1 MAPGHL
7 TMTENKKKVAAY
19 WASSCGGC
27 DVALLGLHEK
37 IVDLL
42 ENAEI
47 VFWPAATDFKY
58 DDLKGYPDDEIDITF
73 FNGGIRTDENE
84 EIANLLRK
92 KSKTLVAYGSCAA
105 QGGIPGLA
113 NMSSR
118 EELLETVY
126 TKTPT
131 THNPEGLIPSEVST
145 RDGVELR
152 LPGLQERVRSLEQA
166 VDVDFF
172 IPGCPPP
179 PNLTQKF
186 LGALLEGE
194 LPEKGSVFAGE
205 RTVCDECDREWKGK
219 SISEVRRPHEVEIDP
234 DVCLLD
240 QGIICMG
247 PATRSGC
254 GAGCPEVNV
263 PCKGCFGPPAKVDD
277 QGTEMLNSLASILQ
291 VGEEGKGLEEE
302 RNILSGLRDPIGSFY
317 TYSLPS
323 SIFGG
328 RVDDGGKDE

>member
-7 TMTENKKKVAAY
+7 TMSKEKMKFAAY

-27 DVALLGLHEK
+27 DVALLGLHES
-37 IVDLL
+37 ILDLL
-42 ENAEI
+42 DHADI

-58 DDLKGYPDDEIDITF
+58 DDLRGYQDDEIDITF

-84 EIANLLRK
+84 EVAHLLRE

-113 NMSSR
+113 NLSSR
-118 EELLETVY
+118 EQLLETVY
-126 TKTPT
+126 TDNPT
-131 THNPEGLIPSEVST
+131 TDNPDNVIPEEVSS
-145 RDGVELR
+145 RNERELR
-152 LPGLQERVRSLEQA
+152 LPGLQERVRDLGQVVE
-166 VDVDFF
+166 VDLVV
-172 IPGCPPP
+172 PGCPPP
-179 PNLTQKF
+179 PDLTGDF
-186 LGALLEGE
+186 LQALLDGG
-194 LPEKGSVFAGE
+194 LPEGGSVFAGQK
-205 RTVCDECDREWKGK
+205 TVCDECNREWKGE
-219 SISEVRRPHEVEIDP
+219 SISEIHRPHEVDIDP
-234 DVCLLD
+234 DACLLD

-254 GAGCPEVNV
+254 GAGCPEVNA

-291 VGEEGKGLEEE
+291 VGEEGKGMEEE
-302 RNILSGLRDPIGSFY
+302 MNILTDLPDPIGSFY
-317 TYSLPS
+317 AYSLPT

-328 RVDDGGKDE
+328 GVEDGGKDE